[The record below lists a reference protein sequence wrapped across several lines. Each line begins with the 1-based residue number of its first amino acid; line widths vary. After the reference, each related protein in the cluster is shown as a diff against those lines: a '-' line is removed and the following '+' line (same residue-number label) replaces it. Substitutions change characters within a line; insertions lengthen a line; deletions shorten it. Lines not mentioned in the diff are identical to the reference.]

1 MFLAV
6 KCGSIIFVMNNVLVF
21 VICLIYLFCLPS
33 YNNVN
38 VSKLMLAM
46 MCLLLL
52 LSIQRCI
59 NDDVNAS
66 NDYSLMAPCN
76 SALSANTFSA
86 ISLRYCTYRSFN
98 SLLKAAPI
106 WTAKSAPFLAPST
119 AIVATGI
126 PDGI

>member
-1 MFLAV
+1 
-6 KCGSIIFVMNNVLVF
+6 
-21 VICLIYLFCLPS
+21 
-33 YNNVN
+33 
-38 VSKLMLAM
+38 

-98 SLLKAAPI
+98 SLLKAAQI